1 MIKHI
6 KLTKDI
12 NFSVSQKKT
21 YIYNADGLVLSL
33 SQNKPSVNSNK
44 KGVLTLAKELIIVES
59 PHKAKTISGILGAG
73 YIVKAS
79 LGHIRDL
86 EKSEISVNL
95 ETMQPKYKILPD
107 KFKLVKELKD
117 YAQKVDRVIIA
128 SDPDREGEA
137 IGWHLTQALSLKNYK
152 RAEFH
157 EITEKGVRDGL
168 ANLKDLDIKL
178 VSAQEA
184 RRVLDRLIGY
194 GISPNLSSH
203 IDRAKSA
210 GRVQTA
216 ALNIIVN
223 REREILNFKPEDRF
237 KVELD
242 LKQSS
247 NAFTAVVVR
256 KNGDEKNTLSEL
268 KDKAVAEKIV
278 AYLQGK
284 PADIINITHK
294 DIKRNPSAPFTTS
307 TYQQA
312 VNSMLGISS
321 EDAMKIAQKL
331 YEGGYITY
339 MRTDSVRLSDEA
351 VSMAKG
357 YIVSKFGSQ
366 FFTNHIYKNKDGSQ
380 DAHEAIRPADIN
392 QSINGLSEDELKV
405 YNLIFNRFISSQMSP
420 AIYDQTVITVKIGEV
435 IAEAN
440 ASVMKFKGYKAV
452 YNDEDEEKE
461 SILSGI
467 NQGSVDISGINI
479 RNWKTKPP
487 ARFTEASIIK
497 ELEAKGV
504 GRPSTYANIIKTLKL
519 RTYIEIKNKQIIPTS
534 LGTSALDY
542 LIKEFNGLF
551 SVDYTAK
558 MEEKLDEIAQGKM
571 KYKDVVTEIYNNLK
585 NHNIDF
591 ANGGFK
597 PSEKQIALA
606 EKLSS
611 EHNLPL
617 PADYKEN
624 GRTCKDFIDNAIK
637 SNPLKPS
644 EKQIALAE
652 KLSQEKNI
660 ELPDGYL
667 NSMDICSKF
676 IQDQFGT
683 AKNSKSSGKAN
694 FTPSD
699 KQVSFVESIAKK
711 KGVKPPKGYKSDY
724 RVCKQFI
731 EENKA

>member
-1 MIKHI
+1 M
-6 KLTKDI
+6 
-12 NFSVSQKKT
+12 
-21 YIYNADGLVLSL
+21 
-33 SQNKPSVNSNK
+33 
-44 KGVLTLAKELIIVES
+44 AKELIIVES
-59 PHKAKTISGILGAG
+59 PHKAKTIAGILGAG

-86 EKSEISVNL
+86 EKNDISVDL
-95 ETMQPKYKILPD
+95 ETLRPRYKVTPD
-107 KFKLVKELKD
+107 KVRTVKELKD
-117 YAQKVDRVIIA
+117 YAEKSDRVIIA

-137 IGWHLTQALSLKNYK
+137 IGWHLTQALKLENYK

-168 ANLKDLDIKL
+168 SHLKDLDMNL
-178 VSAQEA
+178 VAAQEA
-184 RRVLDRLIGY
+184 RRVLDRFIGY

-203 IDRAKSA
+203 IDKAKSA

-216 ALNIIVN
+216 TLKIIVD
-223 REREILNFKPEDRF
+223 REKEILNFKPEDRY

-242 LKQSS
+242 LKQNG

-256 KNGDEKNTLSEL
+256 KNGEEKNTLSEL
-268 KDKAVAEKIV
+268 KDKALAEKIV
-278 AYLQGK
+278 NYIQGK
-284 PADIINITHK
+284 PAEIIAITHK
-294 DIKRNPSAPFTTS
+294 DIKKNPPAPFTTS

-312 VNSMLGISS
+312 VSSMLGISG

-351 VSMAKG
+351 VGMAKNH
-357 YIVSKFGSQ
+357 IASKFGSQ

-392 QSINGLSEDELKV
+392 QPLNSLSADEMKV
-405 YNLIFNRFISSQMSP
+405 YTLILNRFISSQMTA
-420 AIYDQTVITVKIGEV
+420 AIYDQTVITVKIGEL

-452 YNDEDEEKE
+452 YNDEDDEKE
-461 SILSGI
+461 SVLSGI
-467 NQGSVDISGINI
+467 NQGSADISGINI

-487 ARFTEASIIK
+487 ARFTEGSIIK
-497 ELEAKGV
+497 ELESKGV
-504 GRPSTYANIIKTLKL
+504 GRPSTYASIMKTLKA
-519 RTYIEIKNKQIIPTS
+519 RDYIEIKNKQIIPAE
-534 LGTSALDY
+534 LGKSALEY
-542 LIKEFNGLF
+542 LIKEFGGLF

-558 MEEKLDEIAQGKM
+558 MEEKLDDIAQGKM
-571 KYKDVVTEIYNNLK
+571 KYKDVVKEIYDNLK
-585 NHNIDF
+585 GHNIDF
-591 ANGGFK
+591 TNSGFK

-617 PADYKEN
+617 PEDYREN
-624 GRTCKDFIDNAIK
+624 GRTCRDFIDKAIK
-637 SNPLKPS
+637 LSPLRPS

-652 KLSQEKNI
+652 KIAQEKNA
-660 ELPDGYL
+660 ELPDGYR

-676 IQDQFGT
+676 IKEQFGT
-683 AKNSKSSGKAN
+683 AKDNKSSGKGN
-694 FTPSD
+694 FKPSE
-699 KQVSFVESIAKK
+699 KQISFVESIAQK

-724 RVCKQFI
+724 RICKQFI
-731 EENKA
+731 EDNKPS